1 MIIMTKAEIV
11 KFVKDVRIE
20 HDVKIAEKYVAKE
33 TGKGLSTND
42 YTTAEK
48 TKLTGVAEGAQV
60 NTIENV
66 SIKGGAAGSINTET
80 KVLTLDLDGYA
91 KKEDVSAALIYKGS
105 KDTFAELPASD
116 NKNGDVWNIKIAGG
130 TDRYGTAVKAGD
142 NVVYVEDKI
151 TPANSG
157 WDVQGGTTDLSGYVQ
172 TVSGKSLIYDSLIS
186 GLETLIDESEET
198 FDEGDIASIFS
209 DEDDEPE
216 GGGE

>member
-1 MIIMTKAEIV
+1 MTKAEIV

-48 TKLTGVAEGAQV
+48 TKLTGVEAGAQV
-60 NTIENV
+60 NIIENV
-66 SIKGGAAGSINTET
+66 SIKGGAAGTISGKNL
-80 KVLTLDLDGYA
+80 VLDLDDYA
-91 KKEDVSAALIYKGS
+91 KKDDASAALIYKGS

-130 TDRYGTAVKAGD
+130 TDRYGTPVKAGD

-157 WDVQGGTTDLSGYVQ
+157 WDVQGGTTDLSGYVE

-198 FDEGDIASIFS
+198 FDDGDIASIFS
-209 DEDDEPE
+209 VEDDEPE

>member
-1 MIIMTKAEIV
+1 MTKAEIV

-42 YTTAEK
+42 YTTTEK
-48 TKLTGVAEGAQV
+48 TKLSKIAEGAQV
-60 NTIENV
+60 NVIESV

-91 KKEDVSAALIYKGS
+91 KADDISAAFNIKGS
-105 KDTFAELPASD
+105 KDTFAELPASN

-130 TDRYGTAVKAGD
+130 TDRYGTEVKAGD
-142 NVVYVEDKI
+142 NVVYIEDKI

-157 WDVQGGTTDLSGYVQ
+157 WDVLGGTTDLSGYVE

-186 GLETLIDESEET
+186 GLETLIEDSEET
-198 FDEGDIASIFS
+198 FDENDIASIFS
-209 DEDDEPE
+209 DEEETE

>member
-1 MIIMTKAEIV
+1 MTKAEIV

-42 YTTAEK
+42 YTTTEK
-48 TKLTGVAEGAQV
+48 TKLSGIAEGAQV
-60 NTIENV
+60 NVIENV
-66 SIKGGAAGSINTET
+66 SIKGGAAGTIANKT
-80 KVLTLDLDGYA
+80 LTLDLDDYA

-105 KDTFAELPASD
+105 KDTFAELPASG

-157 WDVQGGTTDLSGYVQ
+157 WDVQGGTTDLSGYVE
-172 TVSGKSLIYDSLIS
+172 TVLGKSLIYDSLIS

-198 FDEGDIASIFS
+198 FDENDIASIVS
-209 DEDDEPE
+209 EEDDEEETE

>member
-1 MIIMTKAEIV
+1 MTKAEIV

-42 YTTAEK
+42 YTNTEK
-48 TKLTGVAEGAQV
+48 TKLSGIAEGAQV
-60 NTIENV
+60 NVIESV

-91 KKEDVSAALIYKGS
+91 KADDISAAFNVKGS
-105 KDTFAELPASD
+105 KDTFAELPASN

-157 WDVQGGTTDLSGYVQ
+157 WDVLGGTTDLSGYVE

-198 FDEGDIASIFS
+198 FDENDIASIFS
-209 DEDDEPE
+209 DEDDEE
-216 GGGE
+216 ESGGGE

>member
-1 MIIMTKAEIV
+1 MTKAEIV

-20 HDVKIAEKYVAKE
+20 HDVKIAAKYVAKE
-33 TGKGLSTND
+33 DGKGLSTND

-48 TKLTGVAEGAQV
+48 TKLTGVEAGAQV
-60 NTIENV
+60 NIIENV

-105 KDTFAELPASD
+105 KDTFAELPSSG
-116 NKNGDVWNIKIAGG
+116 NSNGDVWNIKIAGG

-142 NVVYVEDKI
+142 NVVYIEDKI

-157 WDVQGGTTDLSGYVQ
+157 WDVLGGTMDLSGYVEVE
-172 TVSGKSLIYDSLIS
+172 TGK
-186 GLETLIDESEET
+186 GLSTNDFTTAYKNALDTLIDEGDFT
-198 FDEGDIASIFS
+198 FTNQDVLDVFTDTPSGEG
-209 DEDDEPE
+209 E
-216 GGGE
+216 